1 MRIIV
6 MDLMRIKLVLIFLLF
21 NILFISGGSD
31 LYADKDEFA
40 NERWDFRFSGYYK
53 NLFIYQHVNNFQRDI
68 YSPAERKKMFSDLN
82 RLRISPE
89 INHSESFIFHA
100 DADFES
106 VNSNYNKTDYFDTY
120 WRGSDYND
128 FVKLSREPYYSSKL
142 YCRAEFQNVYGK
154 MSAGKF
160 TGTAG
165 RQQVRFGS
173 SRLWNPLD
181 LMNPV
186 SPLLAEGISEQKGT
200 DALRLDW
207 YPGES
212 TELTGVAAPRRENDN
227 FSDVTA
233 ESGNY
238 IARLQTGVKEFDAAL
253 LAGHTAKRKNA
264 GADFTAEFYDG
275 LLTGVFLYSSPSG
288 GEGFYQCGSG
298 YEYTFLSG
306 MYFLIEYFYNS
317 LPVNEDTELQ
327 GALLSYSIIGADRSN
342 YYTISNRIIT
352 YNSHYLSIAAGYDF
366 FPLLRGELFSVYD
379 FQGRGVF
386 LNASLKFNAFENL
399 DLTAGVITAFIDEA
413 DRPSDFIIYDEQ
425 PMYYVSLQF
434 YF

>member
-1 MRIIV
+1 MIRKII
-6 MDLMRIKLVLIFLLF
+6 LKLFPLFLVF
-21 NILFISGGSD
+21 IILESA
-31 LYADKDEFA
+31 LYSNGDAFTDEGWNFKL
-40 NERWDFRFSGYYK
+40 NGYYK
-53 NLFIYQHVNNFQRDI
+53 NLFMYHEVNRFQSDI
-68 YSPAERKKMFSDLN
+68 YSPAEKKKLISDMN
-82 RLRISPE
+82 RLRISPV
-89 INHSESFIFHA
+89 INYSGNFILYA
-100 DADFES
+100 DADFEA
-106 VNSNYNKTDYFDTY
+106 VRSNYNKTQHFDEY

-128 FVKLSREPYYSSKL
+128 FMKLSREPYYSREL

-165 RQQVRFGS
+165 RQQIRFGS

-186 SPLLAEGISEQKGT
+186 SPLLAEGSSEQKGT
-200 DALRLDW
+200 DAFRLDW

-212 TELTGVAAPRRENDN
+212 TELTGVAAPRRENDD
-227 FSDVTA
+227 FSDITV

-275 LLTGVFLYSSPSG
+275 LLSGVFLYSAPSD
-288 GEGFYQCGSG
+288 GEEFYQCGSG
-298 YEYTFLSG
+298 YEYTFSSG
-306 MYFLIEYFYNS
+306 IYFLMEYFYNS
-317 LPVNEDTELQ
+317 LPVNDDAELQ
-327 GALLSYSIIGADRSN
+327 AALVSYALIGPDQSN
-342 YYTISNRIIT
+342 YNTISNRIIT

-399 DLTAGVITAFIDEA
+399 DLKAGVITAFVDEA

-425 PMYYVSLQF
+425 PMYYASLQF